1 MNTSDRFRRGLI
13 LALALGV
20 LVAGGLT
27 AWLATRPDPGSH
39 RPEISK
45 DDGTF
50 RTGSLPDDSAE
61 AAVKAAARTM
71 ELALALDYRRLDEGL
86 SDATAGMTDSFG
98 AKFSSDFTELARPRA
113 LKKKAVTSALVRGA
127 GLVRREG
134 DDEAICLVY
143 VNQVLLETK
152 SLGEKDK
159 PIDVSQNRV
168 LVGLKKVGGDWLV
181 DSIQPF

>member
-1 MNTSDRFRRGLI
+1 MTVTRRWLVLV
-13 LALALGV
+13 LAVLV

-27 AWLATRPDPGSH
+27 AWLATRPEPDSH

-45 DDGTF
+45 EDGTY
-50 RTGSLPDDSAE
+50 RAGSLPSDEAE
-61 AAVKAAARTM
+61 DAVKAAARAM
-71 ELALALDYRRLDEGL
+71 ELALALDYRKLDEGL
-86 SDATAGMTDSFG
+86 SDATQLMTDSFV
-98 AKFSSDFTELARPRA
+98 ARFSSDFNKLARTRA

-127 GLVRREG
+127 GLVRMEG
-134 DDEAICLVY
+134 DDEAYCLVY

-152 SLGEKDK
+152 NLGKDSK

-168 LVGLKKVGGDWLV
+168 QVGLKKVGGDWLV